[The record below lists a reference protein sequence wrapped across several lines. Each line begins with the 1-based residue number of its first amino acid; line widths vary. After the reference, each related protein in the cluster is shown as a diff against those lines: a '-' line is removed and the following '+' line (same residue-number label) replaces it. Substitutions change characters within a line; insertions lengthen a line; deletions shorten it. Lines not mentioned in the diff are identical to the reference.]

1 VGNGIAV
8 LFTNL
13 IRRHMRRFGPEEAL
27 HVGGFMKTFYMVVA
41 CACTLIFVP
50 TGATGED
57 RKAQTVDELAK
68 MYDSSPSYLHLR
80 ANSK

>member
-1 VGNGIAV
+1 
-8 LFTNL
+8 
-13 IRRHMRRFGPEEAL
+13 MRRF
-27 HVGGFMKTFYMVVA
+27 YMIVA

-50 TGATGED
+50 IGATGED

-68 MYDSSPSYLHLR
+68 MYDSSSSYLHLR